1 MVDLT
6 RDPRWKSSIKC
17 DFFWVENFLLA
28 RKDGVARLLVQVGRG
43 SSKPG
48 SAKGGRDG
56 GLGGKLVRPLPV
68 GKVEASLVEKSEIVT
83 E

>member
-1 MVDLT
+1 MDLT
-6 RDPRWKSSIKC
+6 RDPRWKGSEKC

-28 RKDGVARLLVQVGRG
+28 RKDGVARLLVQVGRC

-56 GLGGKLVRPLPV
+56 GLGGKLVWPLPV
-68 GKVEASLVEKSEIVT
+68 GKVEAILVEKSEIVT